1 MIFSYLPGQHRQ
13 IQLWSGSFVCCY
25 FLKYEFSVIYSDQ
38 YIFVTSILWLRKF
51 LPPSNSLWEQ
61 VLQQFRDQH
70 LPKYTLAD
78 FELGDSLEVKDV
90 SVVNQSPFKE
100 KNILYSRT
108 FYENVTYDE
117 KTSINEVH
125 IDHHPFVTK
134 ISISNPNKVVKK
146 VILRIWFGLEFGNG

>member
-1 MIFSYLPGQHRQ
+1 MYNILHRLISLNLQ
-13 IQLWSGSFVCCY
+13 FV
-25 FLKYEFSVIYSDQ
+25 
-38 YIFVTSILWLRKF
+38 
-51 LPPSNSLWEQ
+51 PPSNFPWEQ
-61 VLQQFRDQH
+61 VLQQFRDRH

-78 FELGDSLEVKDV
+78 FELADSLKVEDV
-90 SVVNQSPFKE
+90 SVMHPSPSSQAYINE
-100 KNILYSRT
+100 NSNILYSRT